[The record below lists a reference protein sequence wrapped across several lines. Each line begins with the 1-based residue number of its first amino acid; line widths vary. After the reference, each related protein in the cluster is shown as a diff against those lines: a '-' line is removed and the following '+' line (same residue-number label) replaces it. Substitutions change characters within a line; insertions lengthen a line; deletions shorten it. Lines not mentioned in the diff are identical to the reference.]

1 MRQLPLA
8 LFLLVAAAT
17 ASLTGETISQ
27 HEPTLFDPYREPA
40 RPLSQASQWTSRVQT
55 PANPGLLNSTTP
67 GQRPQSPATLKHP
80 QGQSPSQQRVGT
92 PQPNPIHHGAVGLRS
107 QWTGNRQYQQRLN
120 AVQNDARFYQQEN
133 NQTGS
138 SKKKLDF
145 KIRGL
150 IMTSSN
156 AAVQSLAQNS
166 SGQMMTTEDTDLDT
180 AGGFEAILRKTLPDQ
195 TRGEV
200 VYWGLFTAGEQATLE
215 DASGSIE
222 TTLDISGL
230 SYGNAGD
237 PLVSQI
243 SAGQAI
249 LQRDYQ
255 YHNLEMNWGGTA
267 TGEQVRL
274 EYLAGIRYFKASE
287 DLNLQIGDFA
297 LAGQDDNHLLGIQV
311 GALLNWQ
318 PKQQLQVH
326 AGVKFGI
333 FANAID
339 HQLRLQGSEGFAY
352 AGSGASANDLNQSLN
367 KTAAA
372 TLGQLDLGFTYQWT
386 DRFQV
391 TSGYRIVGITGLSL
405 TSNQLSQ
412 GLAALASNPSVHT
425 SGSMLL
431 HGAYVG
437 LAYDF

>member
-1 MRQLPLA
+1 MRQLFIA
-8 LFLLVAAAT
+8 LFLLAT
-17 ASLTGETISQ
+17 AVASLTGETISQ

-40 RPLSQASQWTSRVQT
+40 RPLSRASQWTSRTQT
-55 PANPGLLNSTTP
+55 SSNLALLHDTTSDQNPK
-67 GQRPQSPATLKHP
+67 SPATLKP
-80 QGQSPSQQRVGT
+80 QGQLPFQQRVTT
-92 PQPNPIHHGAVGLRS
+92 PHPNPIHHGATGLRS
-107 QWTGNRQYQQRLN
+107 QWTSNRQYQQRLN
-120 AVQNDARFYQQEN
+120 AVQNDARFYQQKN
-133 NQTGS
+133 NQSGS

-166 SGQMMTTEDTDLDT
+166 SGQMITTEAADLDT
-180 AGGFEAILRKTLPDQ
+180 AGGFEAIIRKALPDQ

-200 VYWGLFTAGEQATLE
+200 VYWGLFTAGDQAMLE

-230 SYGNAGD
+230 RYGNAGD
-237 PLVSQI
+237 SLASQL
-243 SAGQAI
+243 SANQAT

-255 YHNLEMNWGGTA
+255 YHNLEMNWGGIA
-267 TGEQVRL
+267 NGEQIRL
-274 EYLAGIRYFKASE
+274 EYLAGIRYFKSSE

-297 LAGQDDNHLLGIQV
+297 FEGQDDNHLLGIQL

-326 AGVKFGI
+326 AGIKCGI
-333 FANAID
+333 FVNAID
-339 HQLRLQGSEGFAY
+339 HQLRLRGSDGFAY
-352 AGSGASANDLNQSLN
+352 AGSGASAIDLNQTQDA
-367 KTAAA
+367 TAAA

-386 DRFQV
+386 DRFRV

-405 TSNQLSQ
+405 PSNQLSQ
-412 GLAALASNPSVHT
+412 DLAELASNPGVHA

-437 LAYDF
+437 LTYDF